1 MDISYELYK
10 VFYYVATS
18 RSFSEAGSKLFISQS
33 AVSQSVRTL
42 ERRLGQTLFVR
53 KTKRVTLTKEGE
65 MLFKHIE
72 PAVHLI
78 LRGEQQV
85 LNSGRLSSQLRIGAS
100 DTICRYVLV
109 PYFKRL
115 HELLPEVHINIV
127 NGTSPQCAQMLS
139 AGDVDLIVTNSPNPL
154 LGGNRTTVTV
164 KTFHDIFV
172 GNPKAFS
179 DCFRRQDGR
188 PVPLSLAEL
197 LHYPLM
203 MLSKHSATS
212 AFLHEHFQKH
222 SLDLAPEIELNSNDL
237 LLDLAR
243 IGLGIACVPDYCLH
257 GSGNTDD
264 LCELTIS
271 DPLPERA
278 LLLAYD
284 DSRPLTPAAEMLRNM
299 LTGNPV
305 SDFEPVPDSPA
316 LNRK

>member
-139 AGDVDLIVTNSPNPL
+139 A
-154 LGGNRTTVTV
+154 
-164 KTFHDIFV
+164 V

-284 DSRPLTPAAEMLRNM
+284 DSRPLTPAAEMLRDM
-299 LTGNPV
+299 LTGNPI

>member
-127 NGTSPQCAQMLS
+127 NGTSPQCAQMLA
-139 AGDVDLIVTNSPNPL
+139 AGDVDLIVTNSPNPA
-154 LGGNRTTVTV
+154 LGGNPTTVTV

-172 GNPKAFS
+172 GNPAAFP
-179 DCFRRQDGR
+179 DCFRTRDGR
-188 PVPLSLAEL
+188 PVPLSLPEL
-197 LHYPLM
+197 LQYPLM

-257 GSGNTDD
+257 GNADFA
-264 LCELTIS
+264 ELHELAIS

-284 DSRPLTPAAEMLRNM
+284 ESRPLTSAAEMLRSM
-299 LTGNPV
+299 LTGGTAP
-305 SDFEPVPDSPA
+305 DPEPKPA
-316 LNRK
+316 ATGKR